1 MSQATFATDT
11 TPATRRIIA
20 EQVIAKLG
28 ARRAAQGL
36 QEPHPPE
43 NPKYGFEGV
52 DIPRKPTGNRPPK
65 YRARIRFCDALEG
78 GDVRISQCGFDTP
91 EEAGVWVGLAHVLAW
106 GALSRYADEYDLEL
120 LAKLIQAEQSA

>member
-1 MSQATFATDT
+1 MSDTTFTTDT
-11 TPATRRIIA
+11 TPATRRAIA
-20 EQVIAKLG
+20 YQVIAKLG

-52 DIPRKPTGNRPPK
+52 DIPRKGGSK
-65 YRARIRFCDALEG
+65 FRARIRFCDALTGE
-78 GDVRISQCGFDTP
+78 DVRIGQCGFATP
-91 EEAGVWVGLAHVLAW
+91 AEAGAWVGAAHVLVW
-106 GALSRYADEYDLEL
+106 GALSRYADEFEPEL